1 MTLRSF
7 LITSVLLAV
16 SGHPD
21 LLSADGSD
29 AVLKSLMA
37 GTWHSTFESK
47 DTDNPDLRVT
57 SRGQDTY
64 SADGRVHG
72 VSVSHRGSRE
82 ERMEYTGRWDIEG
95 GYLVINVT
103 AATGGYVTE
112 ETVTRDR
119 ILRLDAT
126 TLTLEAAD
134 GNTVEL
140 HRGPKPGGREAT
152 VGE

>member
-1 MTLRSF
+1 MALRYF
-7 LITSVLLAV
+7 LKAIVLLAV
-16 SGHPD
+16 SGHPG
-21 LLSADGSD
+21 LLSAEERDATLGSR
-29 AVLKSLMA
+29 LA
-37 GTWHSTFESK
+37 GTWHSTFDWQ
-47 DTDNPDLRVT
+47 DTDNPDLRVI
-57 SRGQDTY
+57 SRGQDIY

-72 VSVSHRGSRE
+72 VSISRRGSRE
-82 ERMEYTGRWDIEG
+82 ESMEYTGRWDIEG

-140 HRGPKPGGREAT
+140 HRGPMPGGRKAA